1 MRCIQ
6 GETAGAQGDGVSDC
20 CLGNTI
26 CKGRT
31 ACVHD
36 CSQQHFSLARGQ
48 LSVPGGGTHRGLFL
62 PNECVFVS
70 DSVDEL
76 PWIEP
81 RTPGR
86 VVVLLTPEPICMSWR
101 EHCRGLVTH

>member
-1 MRCIQ
+1 MLWEDLVLSALHTGR
-6 GETAGAQGDGVSDC
+6 DGWSTGRRFRLSDC

-86 VVVLLTPEPICMSWR
+86 VVVLLTPE
-101 EHCRGLVTH
+101 LFV